1 MKYLLTIISDESQWA
16 NATPRELQEMM
27 SAYDAYTREV
37 TAAGVMLGGEGLSP
51 SSTATT
57 VRVRHDEV
65 VTSDG
70 PFAETREQLG
80 GYYLLDCSTEE
91 EAIGW
96 AARLPGARY
105 GAIEVRP
112 VMDYEAVGGD
122 ADVHSREVT
131 R

>member
-1 MKYLLTIISDESQWA
+1 MKYLLTIYGDESRWA
-16 NATPRELQEMM
+16 EATPQELEEMM
-27 SAYDAYTREV
+27 SAYEAFSREA

-51 SSTATT
+51 SGTATT
-57 VRVRHDEV
+57 VRVRGDDV
-65 VTSDG
+65 LTSDG

-80 GYYLLDCSTEE
+80 GYYLVDCGDEE

-96 AARLPGARY
+96 AARIPGARY

-112 VMDYEAVGGD
+112 VMDYEAVGAD
-122 ADVHSREVT
+122 SDVHSREVA